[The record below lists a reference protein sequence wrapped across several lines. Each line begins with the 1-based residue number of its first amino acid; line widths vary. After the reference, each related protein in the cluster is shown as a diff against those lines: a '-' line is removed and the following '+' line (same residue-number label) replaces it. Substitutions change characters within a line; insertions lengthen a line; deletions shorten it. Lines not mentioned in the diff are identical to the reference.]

1 MKRRQFLQGAGVGL
15 AASALAAPALA
26 QSMPELNW
34 RLTSSFP
41 KSLDI
46 IYGGAELF
54 AKALSDIT
62 DGKFKV
68 QLFAAG
74 EIVNAFQAADA
85 VGDGTVELA
94 HTCSYYYFGKDPTF
108 AAGTAL
114 PFGLNARQQSA
125 WYTQRGGNDLLN
137 KLYHNYNLVGLPC
150 GNTGTQMGGWFR
162 KEFKSLDDFK
172 GVKMR
177 IAGLAGQV
185 MSKLGVVPQ
194 QIAGGDIY
202 SSLERGT
209 IDGAEWVGPYDDEK
223 LGFVKVAPYYYY
235 PGWWEG
241 GATLHLFVN
250 KGKWDELPK
259 IYQSAIRAAAAEA
272 DRDTLARYDASN
284 PAALRSLIA
293 AGAQLRPYTNEMLEA
308 AFKAAKEVYAET
320 GAQNALFKEVHDS
333 IMEFKNEQ
341 YLWSQLAEFNFD
353 RFQIA
358 NRGK

>member
-26 QSMPELNW
+26 QSSPELRW

-46 IYGGAELF
+46 IYGGGELF
-54 AKALSDIT
+54 AKNLSEIT
-62 DGKFKV
+62 DGKFQV
-68 QLFAAG
+68 QVFAAG

-85 VGDGTVELA
+85 VSDGTVELA

-125 WYTQRGGNDLLN
+125 WFTQRGGNELLD
-137 KLYHNYNLVGLPC
+137 KLYGNYGFIGLPC

-162 KEFKSLDDFK
+162 KELKTVDDFK

-177 IAGLAGQV
+177 IAGLAGQII
-185 MSKLGVVPQ
+185 SKLGVIPQ

-223 LGFVKVAPYYYY
+223 LGFVKVAPNYYY

-241 GATLHLFVN
+241 GATLHLFIS
-250 KGKWDELPK
+250 KAKWDELPTH
-259 IYQSAIRAAAAEA
+259 YQAAIRAAAAEA
-272 DRDTLARYDASN
+272 DRDTLARYDARN
-284 PAALRSLIA
+284 PGALRSLIA
-293 AGAQLRPYTNEMLEA
+293 AGAKVQAYSPEILTASSN
-308 AFKAAKEVYAET
+308 AAKEVYAEI
-320 GAQNALFKEVHDS
+320 GGQNALFKEVHDS
-333 IMEFKNEQ
+333 IMAFKNEQ
-341 YLWSQLAEFNFD
+341 YLWSQLAEYQFD
-353 RFQIA
+353 TFQIR